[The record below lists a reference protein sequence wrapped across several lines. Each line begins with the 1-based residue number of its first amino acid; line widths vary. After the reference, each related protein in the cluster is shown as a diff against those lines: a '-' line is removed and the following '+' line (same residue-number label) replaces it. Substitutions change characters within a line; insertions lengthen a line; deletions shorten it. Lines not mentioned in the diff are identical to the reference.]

1 MGDLILKPRF
11 GNMEWS
17 CHLRGGQKKLI
28 SMGFG
33 KIFQGT
39 TTKIGPDGTLSKLTI
54 ESRQN

>member
-54 ESRQN
+54 ES